1 MIDTTLVCP
10 LGRDGTAKRGA
21 ASRDEF
27 SLTAARQRTER
38 TFPELS
44 GKGRALGGRWS
55 DETAQFLQV
64 LAKSN
69 AANAPALM
77 RSRSK
82 AAWLRRWGSILA
94 CIAALAFTVSLL
106 QQCSAPGTG
115 RYPPSEQ
122 EVLRDSRLF

>member
-1 MIDTTLVCP
+1 MRGVKEATSVKLLQSGLDENWWADSMEWYTYLRNIWNALTLSCLEKVA
-10 LGRDGTAKRGA
+10 RWAVFA
-21 ASRDEF
+21 AEV
-27 SLTAARQRTER
+27 
-38 TFPELS
+38 
-44 GKGRALGGRWS
+44 GGRWS
-55 DETAQFLQV
+55 DETAQFMHL

-106 QQCSAPGTG
+106 QQ
-115 RYPPSEQ
+115 
-122 EVLRDSRLF
+122 